1 MGGFFSQPKRTTSAS
16 EMPTMAAPSM
26 PTVGAPSM
34 GTMSTPDM
42 GTIGPTTMA
51 PTTMAPTTMA
61 PTTMA
66 PTTMAPTTM
75 APRPPPTITFYK
87 TGYIYNNTNA
97 VSRDSNGNAYP
108 NASVYTAPAGTLAND
123 TNENMA
129 KKIPGYLTDNN
140 LTFDY
145 DYIVMYD
152 NGSFELHKF
161 MNKYLPD
168 PFTTPGDKFNMW
180 NKEVP
185 AVTYSA
191 KQSGSI
197 SKFGAGGGSGML
209 ILLLLL
215 LVAAVVY
222 YLYTQGKIKIPTFE
236 QRMASFGKAIKSLR
250 RRR

>member
-1 MGGFFSQPKRTTSAS
+1 MGGWFSQPVVTTSAPS
-16 EMPTMAAPSM
+16 ITTMAARTKTV
-26 PTVGAPSM
+26 PTMESA
-34 GTMSTPDM
+34 PDM
-42 GTIGPTTMA
+42 ETPTMESAPTTMPAPTMA
-51 PTTMAPTTMA
+51 PTTMAA
-61 PTTMA
+61 PRIA
-66 PTTMAPTTM
+66 S
-75 APRPPPTITFYK
+75 RPPPTITFYK
-87 TGYIYNNTNA
+87 IGYIYNNTNT
-97 VSRDSNGNAYP
+97 VSRDPNGNAYP
-108 NASVYTAPAGTLAND
+108 NVSVYAAPAGTIAND

-197 SKFGAGGGSGML
+197 SNFGASGSNCML
-209 ILLLLL
+209 ILLMLLI
-215 LVAAVVY
+215 VGAVIY
-222 YLYTQGKIKIPTFE
+222 YLHTQGKIKIPTFE
-236 QRMASFGKAIKSLR
+236 QRMASFGKAIRSLR
-250 RRR
+250 STR